1 MRGRAHRVLFAAGL
15 SAALCL
21 VPLALNAQPDTS
33 DAVSLAP
40 VVFSDR
46 TLSNGLRVLL
56 IEDHSSPTVAIH
68 VGYHVGGKDDPP
80 GRSGFAHLFEHLM
93 FKGTANTEPETLDRL
108 TEDVGGFNNAY
119 TAEDLTGYFEVV
131 PSNYLETLLW
141 AEADRL
147 RSLNVDATNFKTE
160 RDVVL
165 GEYGQVV
172 LSQPYGMLYFSLL
185 DGRSYTRHPYRRGV
199 IGTPAELKAATLTDV
214 QRFHATHYRPDNA
227 TLVVAGD
234 FDPAEASSWIDRY
247 FGEIPKPPGPR
258 VQVAVREPAQK
269 RERRFTYYAAN
280 VPLPAVAFTY
290 HATSLASPDAT
301 VLQVIEN
308 ILSSGESARLYRTLV
323 YTQQLAAAVTAD
335 ADLREQPGIF
345 TVVAILNAGK
355 KTQTAYKA
363 LDTEIN
369 KLQTTL
375 VGEAELEKART
386 QLVSDLVRGRE
397 ENEDRALELV
407 RTTILMGDPNLVNR
421 RLADIQSVSAAD
433 VQRVARKYLR
443 QANRT
448 VINYLPGA
456 MKPRAR
462 TR

>member
-1 MRGRAHRVLFAAGL
+1 MRGRAHRSLLTVGL
-15 SAALCL
+15 TTALCL
-21 VPLALNAQPDTS
+21 MPLALNAQPDTS

-40 VVFSDR
+40 VIFSDR
-46 TLSNGLRVLL
+46 TLPNGLRVLL

-93 FKGTANTEPETLDRL
+93 FKGTANTGPETLDRL

-119 TAEDLTGYFEVV
+119 TSDDLTGYFEVV
-131 PSNYLETLLW
+131 PSNHLETLLW

-147 RSLNVDATNFKTE
+147 GSLNVDAVNFKTE

-172 LSQPYGMLYFSLL
+172 LAQPYGMLYFSLL

-199 IGTPAELKAATLTDV
+199 IGTPAELKAATLADV

-227 TLVVAGD
+227 TLVVVGD
-234 FDPAEASSWIDRY
+234 FDPAEANGWIDRY
-247 FGEIPKPPGPR
+247 FGDIPKPPGPR
-258 VQVAVREPAQK
+258 VQVTVREPVQK
-269 RERRFTYYAAN
+269 RERRFTHYAAN
-280 VPLPAVAFTY
+280 VPLPAVAFAY
-290 HATSLASPDAT
+290 QAASLGSPDAT
-301 VLQVIEN
+301 ALQVVEN

-323 YTQQLAAAVTAD
+323 YEQQLAVAVTAD

-345 TVVAILNAGK
+345 AVIAILNAGK
-355 KTQTAYKA
+355 KPQTAYKV
-363 LDTEIN
+363 LDAEIN

-375 VGEAELEKART
+375 VGEVELEKAKT
-386 QLVSDLVRGRE
+386 QLVSDLVRSRE

-407 RTTILMGDPNLVNR
+407 RATILMGNPDLVNR
-421 RLADIQSVSAAD
+421 RLADIQAVSAAD
-433 VQRVARKYLR
+433 VQRVARKYLLR
-443 QANRT
+443 TNRT
-448 VINYLPGA
+448 VINYLPRA
-456 MKPRAR
+456 TKPRAR